1 MDEVYVVAL
10 FEGRLYLQTGNVKP
24 VFKQMTANP
33 KIELCTMGKDGTSW
47 LRVAADVVALFEG
60 RLYLQTGNVKPVF
73 KQMTANPKIELCTM
87 GKDGTSWLRV
97 AAEVVLDPRIEAR
110 RHMLDE
116 NPTLRRLYSEDDG
129 VGEVLWLKNATAND
143 GVGEVLWLKNATATF
158 YSFEGE
164 PRVVK
169 F

>member
-1 MDEVYVVAL
+1 MDGDQPRVRPFGVVAL

-24 VFKQMTANP
+24 VFKQM
-33 KIELCTMGKDGTSW
+33 M
-47 LRVAADVVALFEG
+47 
-60 RLYLQTGNVKPVF
+60 
-73 KQMTANPKIELCTM
+73 ANPKIELCTM

-97 AAEVVLDPRIEAR
+97 AAEVVLDPRVEAR
-110 RHMLDE
+110 RQMLDE

-129 VGEVLWLKNATAND
+129 VGEVLWLKNATA
-143 GVGEVLWLKNATATF
+143 TF

>member
-1 MDEVYVVAL
+1 MDEVYKFLKENPIFYVATMDGDQPRVRPFGVVAL
-10 FEGRLYLQTGNVKP
+10 FEGK
-24 VFKQMTANP
+24 
-33 KIELCTMGKDGTSW
+33 
-47 LRVAADVVALFEG
+47 
-60 RLYLQTGNVKPVF
+60 LYLQTGNVKPVF

-97 AAEVVLDPRIEAR
+97 AAEVVLDPRVEAR
-110 RHMLDE
+110 RHMLEE

-129 VGEVLWLKNATAND
+129 G
-143 GVGEVLWLKNATATF
+143 GEVLWLKNATATF

>member
-1 MDEVYVVAL
+1 MDEVYKFLKENPIFYVATMDGDQPRVRPFGVVAL
-10 FEGRLYLQTGNVKP
+10 FEGKLYLQTGNVKP
-24 VFKQMTANP
+24 VF
-33 KIELCTMGKDGTSW
+33 
-47 LRVAADVVALFEG
+47 
-60 RLYLQTGNVKPVF
+60 
-73 KQMTANPKIELCTM
+73 TM

-110 RHMLDE
+110 RHMLEE
-116 NPTLRRLYSEDDG
+116 NPTLRRLYSED
-129 VGEVLWLKNATAND
+129 D

>member
-1 MDEVYVVAL
+1 
-10 FEGRLYLQTGNVKP
+10 
-24 VFKQMTANP
+24 
-33 KIELCTMGKDGTSW
+33 
-47 LRVAADVVALFEG
+47 
-60 RLYLQTGNVKPVF
+60 
-73 KQMTANPKIELCTM
+73 M

-129 VGEVLWLKNATAND
+129 VGEVLWLKNAM
-143 GVGEVLWLKNATATF
+143 LWLKNATATF

>member
-1 MDEVYVVAL
+1 MDEVYKFLKENPIFYVATMDGDQPRVRPFGVVAL
-10 FEGRLYLQTGNVKP
+10 FEGKLY
-24 VFKQMTANP
+24 
-33 KIELCTMGKDGTSW
+33 
-47 LRVAADVVALFEG
+47 
-60 RLYLQTGNVKPVF
+60 
-73 KQMTANPKIELCTM
+73 LCTM

-97 AAEVVLDPRIEAR
+97 AAEVVLDPRVEAR
-110 RHMLDE
+110 RHMLEE
-116 NPTLRRLYSEDDG
+116 NPTLRRLYSED
-129 VGEVLWLKNATAND
+129 D